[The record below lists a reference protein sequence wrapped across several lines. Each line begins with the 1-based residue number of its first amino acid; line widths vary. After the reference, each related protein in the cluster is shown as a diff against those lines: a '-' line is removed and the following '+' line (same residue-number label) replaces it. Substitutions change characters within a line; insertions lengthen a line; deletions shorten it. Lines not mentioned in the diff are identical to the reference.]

1 MKLTDEQIKDK
12 LIYLLL
18 GIYEE
23 GRITEKEFNRIVFYG
38 LYNNE
43 WFGRN
48 NTYDV
53 DEEFC
58 SI

>member
-12 LIYLLL
+12 LSYLLL

-23 GRITEKEFNRIVFYG
+23 GRITEKELQRIVFYG

-48 NTYDV
+48 DIYDI
-53 DEEFC
+53 DEEC
-58 SI
+58 CII